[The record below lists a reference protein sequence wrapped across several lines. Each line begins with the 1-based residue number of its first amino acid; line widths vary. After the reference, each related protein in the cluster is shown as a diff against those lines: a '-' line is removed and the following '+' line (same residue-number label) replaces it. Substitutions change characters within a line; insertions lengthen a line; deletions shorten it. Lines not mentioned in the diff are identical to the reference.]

1 MVKLWKRASGALK
14 DRKSLFSISFSRR
27 TSVRNPDLDSAII
40 HATSHDDSSVD
51 YHHAHRVYKWIRSSP
66 ANLKPLVHSLS
77 SRVNRTRSW
86 IVALKALMLVHGV
99 LCCKVPSLQEM
110 RRLPFDL
117 SDFSDGHSRPSKT
130 WGFNALIRAYF
141 SFLDQYSFF
150 LSDQI
155 RSRTR
160 KPQVDSVNQELE
172 SIEKLQSLLHTL
184 LQIRPMADNMKKTL
198 ILEAMDCVVIEIF
211 DIYGKICSGIAKL
224 LIKISPAAGK
234 AEAVMALKIVKKATS
249 QGEDLALYFEF
260 CKKFGVSNAH
270 EVPKFV
276 RIPQENIE
284 AMEKALKGVEQKEE
298 TREDH
303 EEEVVE
309 EKSIILVAERPQL
322 KTIITDKWEVFEDDY
337 SFTCKDNIK
346 ETDQPRNY
354 NVDPSLLPLIVID
367 EPIYLTHTLPDL
379 ITF

>member
-1 MVKLWKRASGALK
+1 MMKLWKRASGALK
-14 DRKSLFSISFSRR
+14 DRKSLFSIGFSRK
-27 TSVRNPDLDSAII
+27 TSFRNPDLDSAII

-51 YHHAHRVYKWIRSSP
+51 YHNAHRVYKWIRSSP
-66 ANLKPLVHSLS
+66 TNLKPLVHALS

-99 LCCKVPSLQEM
+99 LCCKVPSIQEI

-130 WGFNALIRAYF
+130 WGFNAFIRAYF

-155 RSRTR
+155 RRRHR
-160 KPQVDSVNQELE
+160 KPQTDSVNQELE
-172 SIEKLQSLLHTL
+172 RIQKLQSLLHML

-211 DIYGKICSGIAKL
+211 DVYGRICSAIAKL
-224 LIKISPAAGK
+224 LIKIHPAAGK

-260 CKKFGVSNAH
+260 CKEFGVSNAH
-270 EVPKFV
+270 EIPKFV
-276 RIPQENIE
+276 KIPEEDIKAIE
-284 AMEKALKGVEQKEE
+284 KVINGVEEEEE
-298 TREDH
+298 TKK
-303 EEEVVE
+303 EEEVEE
-309 EKSIILVAERPQL
+309 EKGIILVEGPKLQ
-322 KTIITDKWEVFEDDY
+322 TIITDKWEVFEDDCLI
-337 SFTCKDNIK
+337 TCKEIK
-346 ETDQPRNY
+346 ETDLPRNY
-354 NVDPSLLPLIVID
+354 NVDPSPLPLIVID
-367 EPIYLTHTLPDL
+367 EPVYFTHTLPDL

>member
-1 MVKLWKRASGALK
+1 MKLWKRASGALK
-14 DRKSLFSISFSRR
+14 DRKSLFSISFSRK
-27 TSVRNPDLDSAII
+27 TSFRNPDLDSAII
-40 HATSHDDSSVD
+40 HATSHDDSTVD
-51 YHHAHRVYKWIRSSP
+51 YHNAHRVYKWIRSSP
-66 ANLKPLVHSLS
+66 ANLKPLVYALS

-99 LCCKVPSLQEM
+99 LCCKVTSLQEI

-130 WGFNALIRAYF
+130 WGFNAFIRAYF

-155 RSRTR
+155 RRR
-160 KPQVDSVNQELE
+160 HKKPQVDSVNQELE
-172 SIEKLQSLLHTL
+172 RIQKLQSLLHML

-211 DIYGKICSGIAKL
+211 DVYGRICSAIANL
-224 LIKISPAAGK
+224 LIKIHPAAGK

-260 CKKFGVSNAH
+260 CKEFGVSNAH
-270 EVPKFV
+270 EIPKFV
-276 RIPQENIE
+276 GIPEEDIE
-284 AMEKALKGVEQKEE
+284 AIEKVISGVEEKEE
-298 TREDH
+298 TK
-303 EEEVVE
+303 EEEKEVE
-309 EKSIILVAERPQL
+309 EEKGIILVERPEFQ
-322 KTIITDKWEVFEDDY
+322 TIITDKWEVFEDDY
-337 SFTCKDNIK
+337 CFTCNEII
-346 ETDQPRNY
+346 ETDQHRKY
-354 NVDPSLLPLIVID
+354 NVDPSPLPLVVID
-367 EPIYLTHTLPDL
+367 EPVYFTHTLPDL

>member
-1 MVKLWKRASGALK
+1 MMKLWKRASGALK
-14 DRKSLFSISFSRR
+14 DRKSLFSIGFSRK
-27 TSVRNPDLDSAII
+27 TSFRNPDLDSAII

-51 YHHAHRVYKWIRSSP
+51 YHNAHRVYKWIRSSP
-66 ANLKPLVHSLS
+66 ANLKPLVHALS

-99 LCCKVPSLQEM
+99 LCCKAPSLQEI

-130 WGFNALIRAYF
+130 WGFNAFIRAYF

-155 RSRTR
+155 RRRHKKS
-160 KPQVDSVNQELE
+160 QVDSVNLELE
-172 SIEKLQSLLHTL
+172 SIQKLQSILHML

-211 DIYGKICSGIAKL
+211 DIYGRICSAIAKL
-224 LIKISPAAGK
+224 LIKIHPAAGK
-234 AEAVMALKIVKKATS
+234 AEAVMVLKIVKKATS

-260 CKKFGVSNAH
+260 CKEFGVSNAH
-270 EVPKFV
+270 EIPKFV
-276 RIPQENIE
+276 RIPEEDIQAIE
-284 AMEKALKGVEQKEE
+284 KVING
-298 TREDH
+298 
-303 EEEVVE
+303 VE
-309 EKSIILVAERPQL
+309 EKVETKEKEEELEEEKGIILVERPELQ
-322 KTIITDKWEVFEDDY
+322 TIITDKWEIFEDDY
-337 SFTCKDNIK
+337 CFTSKEIK
-346 ETDQPRNY
+346 ETDQSRKY
-354 NVDPSLLPLIVID
+354 NVDPRPLPLIVID
-367 EPIYLTHTLPDL
+367 EPVYFTHTLPDL

>member
-1 MVKLWKRASGALK
+1 
-14 DRKSLFSISFSRR
+14 
-27 TSVRNPDLDSAII
+27 
-40 HATSHDDSSVD
+40 
-51 YHHAHRVYKWIRSSP
+51 
-66 ANLKPLVHSLS
+66 
-77 SRVNRTRSW
+77 
-86 IVALKALMLVHGV
+86 MLVHGV
-99 LCCKVPSLQEM
+99 LCCKVPSLHEI

-155 RSRTR
+155 RSRNR
-160 KPQVDSVNQELE
+160 KPQVDSVNLELE

-211 DIYGKICSGIAKL
+211 DIYGRICSGIAKL

-234 AEAVMALKIVKKATS
+234 AEAAMALKIVKKATS

-260 CKKFGVSNAH
+260 CKEFGVSNAH

-284 AMEKALKGVEQKEE
+284 AIEKAIKGVEEKEE
-298 TREDH
+298 TKED

-309 EKSIILVAERPQL
+309 EKSIILAERHQF

-337 SFTCKDNIK
+337 CFTCKEDIK
-346 ETDQPRNY
+346 ETDQHRNY
-354 NVDPSLLPLIVID
+354 NVDPSPLPLIVID
-367 EPIYLTHTLPDL
+367 EPVYLTHTLPDL

>member
-1 MVKLWKRASGALK
+1 MMKLWKRASGALK
-14 DRKSLFSISFSRR
+14 DRKSLFSISFSRT
-27 TSVRNPDLDSAII
+27 TSFRNPDLDSAII

-51 YHHAHRVYKWIRSSP
+51 YHNAHRVYKWIRSSP

-99 LCCKVPSLQEM
+99 LCCKVPSLHEI

-155 RSRTR
+155 RSRNR

-211 DIYGKICSGIAKL
+211 DIYGRICSGIAKL

-234 AEAVMALKIVKKATS
+234 AEAMMALKILKKATS

-260 CKKFGVSNAH
+260 CKEFGVSNAH
-270 EVPKFV
+270 EVPKFI

-284 AMEKALKGVEQKEE
+284 AMEKAIKGVKEKE
-298 TREDH
+298 EDH
-303 EEEVVE
+303 EGEVVE
-309 EKSIILVAERPQL
+309 EKNIILAERPKFQ
-322 KTIITDKWEVFEDDY
+322 TIITDQWEVFEDEY
-337 SFTCKDNIK
+337 CFICKDIK

-354 NVDPSLLPLIVID
+354 NVDPSLLPLIAID
-367 EPIYLTHTLPDL
+367 EPVCLTHTLPDL